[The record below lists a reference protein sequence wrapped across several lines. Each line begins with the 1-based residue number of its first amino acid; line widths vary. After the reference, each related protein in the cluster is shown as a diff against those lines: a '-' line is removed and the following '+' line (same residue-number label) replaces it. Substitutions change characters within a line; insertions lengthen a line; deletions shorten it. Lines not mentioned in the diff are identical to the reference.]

1 MRLPGCLVGLAMMG
15 SAAFATEQQ
24 QAPSAVYAVKPSDV
38 IVPDGEKL
46 GDFRRVIQPFK
57 NWTLI
62 CDESLKSKRRV
73 CNFTQSIIN
82 QKGAIVFN
90 WSLVATAG
98 GKPLMMMRVP
108 AAVGMGQPIR
118 LALGKKPDWIV
129 AQTDRCDASLCFAVI
144 AIGDVL
150 KRHIRTG
157 TDCAI
162 SYQISQSE
170 TIAFDAPLDGL
181 YAALA
186 GLK

>member
-1 MRLPGCLVGLAMMG
+1 MRLPGCLAGLAMMC
-15 SAAFATEQQ
+15 AAASATEQ
-24 QAPSAVYAVKPSDV
+24 QAPSAAYAVKQSDV
-38 IVPDGEKL
+38 VVPEGQKL
-46 GDFRRVIQPFK
+46 GEFRRIIQPFK

-62 CDESLKSKRRV
+62 CDENLKSKRRV

-82 QKGAIVFN
+82 QQGAVVFN

-98 GKPLMMMRVP
+98 GKPLMMMRAP
-108 AAVGMGQPIR
+108 AAIGVGQPIR
-118 LALGKKPDWIV
+118 LTLGKKPDWIV
-129 AQTDRCDASLCFAVI
+129 AQIDRCDASFCFATI

-150 KRHIRTG
+150 KRHIRAG

-170 TIAFDAPLDGL
+170 TIAFDAPLEGL